1 VPGTT
6 RDHIEVPL
14 SLGGVPLRLT
24 DTAGLRETSDA
35 VEAVGVARA
44 ARLVESADVVV
55 WLGDPGDA
63 PDHPQL
69 IRLHAKADLCD
80 RGGVPEGSIAVSSL
94 SGEGIAQLLGEIER
108 QARAVLP
115 AEDVIALNRRQAR
128 HIGEAA
134 DAVSGA
140 AAADDVVLIA
150 ENLRLARAAFDR
162 LTGRA
167 GIEDVLNALFGRF
180 CLGK

>member
-1 VPGTT
+1 GCAALAADLRQWLQKPRAEPLKDGVRVVIAGPPNAGKSSLINVIAGEDRAIVTDVPGTT

-94 SGEGIAQLLGEIER
+94 SGEGIAQLL
-108 QARAVLP
+108 
-115 AEDVIALNRRQAR
+115 
-128 HIGEAA
+128 
-134 DAVSGA
+134 
-140 AAADDVVLIA
+140 
-150 ENLRLARAAFDR
+150 
-162 LTGRA
+162 
-167 GIEDVLNALFGRF
+167 
-180 CLGK
+180 